1 MPPGI
6 IPVFV
11 PHLGCP
17 NDCVFCNQRQISGVL
32 EPVTADDVTA
42 AIELSL
48 SLNAGRRGMELA
60 FYGGSFTAIPASEQE
75 ALLSAG
81 LPFLRSGALG
91 SVRVSTRPDAVDSE
105 ALARLRRFG
114 VETIELGA
122 QSMRDEVLSKSGR
135 GHSSDDTRRAAALIR
150 SAGFRLVLQM
160 MTGLP
165 GDDDEGAVYTALE
178 LIALRPSAVRVY
190 PTVII
195 RDTPLR
201 ERWLRGEYSEHSV
214 EDAVR
219 VGARVL
225 PLFEAAGIP
234 VIRYGLNP
242 TEDLSGGAAVAGAYH
257 PALGELVRARV
268 FRNRAEERLLQL
280 ELAPGKRA
288 ELGVHPTKV
297 SQMIGQKRENI
308 GYLTERF
315 GLSELRVSPEPSI
328 AETEVLVLRY

>member
-1 MPPGI
+1 ML
-6 IPVFV
+6 F
-11 PHLGCP
+11 
-17 NDCVFCNQRQISGVL
+17 
-32 EPVTADDVTA
+32 
-42 AIELSL
+42 
-48 SLNAGRRGMELA
+48 
-60 FYGGSFTAIPASEQE
+60 
-75 ALLSAG
+75 
-81 LPFLRSGALG
+81 RS
-91 SVRVSTRPDAVDSE
+91 
-105 ALARLRRFG
+105 
-114 VETIELGA
+114 
-122 QSMRDEVLSKSGR
+122 VLSKSGR

-268 FRNRAEERLLQL
+268 FRNRAEERLLRL
-280 ELAPGKRA
+280 GLAPGVGV
-288 ELGVHPTKV
+288 EIGVHPTKV

-315 GLSELRVSPEPSI
+315 GLSELRVSPEPDI